1 MTRQSA
7 SSIDAPPALHPVT
20 LPPVALPSPDGA
32 RTEGPRTGLGVG
44 LRGPTRWHDCRAT
57 DCPVRRSSTAR
68 RLGHSW
74 LLVLPLW
81 CGVVLP
87 VMGRQVSVAFAQPGA
102 ASTEQPEKPT
112 PLGPLPAT
120 VPTPEGNDTT
130 PTRVE
135 LGRLLFFDKRLSGN
149 NTQSC
154 ATCHD
159 PQQGWTEAVARTKG
173 STGEK
178 LPRNTPTVLNSGF
191 LASLFWDGRAQ
202 SLEEQALGPLTAPDE
217 MNQDLAELEREL
229 AAIAGYRTRFQQA
242 YGTAP
247 TRESIA
253 RALAAFQRTLVTGP
267 APFDRFLA
275 GETDALSEGARRGY
289 ELFIGEAGC
298 ARCHAGPLL
307 SDGKF
312 HRLGVSF
319 RDVGRGRVTGRVED
333 RARFRTPSLR
343 NVAQT
348 APYMHNGS
356 LKTLTDVVT
365 FYYRGIPP
373 VTPDNLPLDIRP
385 RGSQSFSEV
394 TDLVEF
400 LESLT
405 GPPPEIAVPELP
417 E

>member
-1 MTRQSA
+1 MTSQ
-7 SSIDAPPALHPVT
+7 PA
-20 LPPVALPSPDGA
+20 ALVEPSPPPSPLERPKAGS
-32 RTEGPRTGLGVG
+32 GG
-44 LRGPTRWHDCRAT
+44 LRG
-57 DCPVRRSSTAR
+57 TAR
-68 RLGHSW
+68 RAVAPVDGGPGVPGGQPQQVRDRRWRGLLWGCAVAVSLLGPSA
-74 LLVLPLW
+74 
-81 CGVVLP
+81 
-87 VMGRQVSVAFAQPGA
+87 RIARAQPETGSPA
-102 ASTEQPEKPT
+102 PPTQPA

-120 VPTPEGNDTT
+120 VPAPEGNETT
-130 PTRVE
+130 PARVE

-159 PQQGWTEAVARTKG
+159 PQQGWTESVARTKG
-173 STGEK
+173 STGVK

-191 LASLFWDGRAQ
+191 LASLFWDGRAA

-217 MNQDLAELEREL
+217 MHQDLAELEREL

-289 ELFIGEAGC
+289 ELFIGDAGC

-307 SDGKF
+307 SDGKY

-319 RDVGRGRVTGRVED
+319 RDAGRGQVTDRAED

-405 GPPPEIAVPELP
+405 GPTPRVAVPELP